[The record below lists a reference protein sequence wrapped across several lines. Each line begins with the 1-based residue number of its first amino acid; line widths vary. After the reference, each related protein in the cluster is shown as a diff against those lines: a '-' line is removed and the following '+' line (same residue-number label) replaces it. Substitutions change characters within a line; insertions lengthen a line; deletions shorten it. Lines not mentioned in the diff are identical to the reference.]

1 MRLFQNAECFGWD
14 RNDLLTT
21 LCVSFTTFENGKL
34 EWRGTP
40 LTGALLTPVPGHL
53 WGWLVA
59 SKQLTELREVADN
72 SGRSHPHG
80 WSATG
85 QRRPH
90 LISCLSRLSA
100 DSRRMPWLSASCW
113 GVLLRLSLSPSS
125 PAPSSPPS
133 PLSPVLFACLVLT
146 LFCLIARRIS
156 LCPHVFPGFV
166 PPGLLLILQFSLL
179 HAGPFNI
186 QTLHGSSV
194 SLGYR
199 YYLYLYCWYLFT
211 YLTST

>member
-59 SKQLTELREVADN
+59 SKLNSLSSEKSPTTVAGHILT
-72 SGRSHPHG
+72 G
-80 WSATG
+80 G
-85 QRRPH
+85 QRRGRGGP
-90 LISCLSRLSA
+90 ISSHVCRVSLQTAEECPGSA
-100 DSRRMPWLSASCW
+100 P
-113 GVLLRLSLSPSS
+113 VLLRLSLSPSS

-194 SLGYR
+194 TLGYR